1 VSRVSALI
9 KSRNNISVKFLE
21 FMRIVAKE
29 NLPIC
34 FEGEDE
40 KYYSARI
47 SSLIFS
53 DWIGIDCGGK
63 KNVIDLRKSI
73 KKNEV
78 YKDTKALFFVDSDF
92 ESNDDIRNLPDVY
105 ITPCYSV
112 ENLYTSNEVFQ
123 RVLRSEFGISEVGEF
138 SQCYQKCIQIFNSR
152 KQEFLSAI
160 QDFNQ
165 LIFLLRQK
173 EKDGTLKTR
182 LNINNIE
189 ISSLVS
195 ISLEKVDKVY
205 DVSLPKSIFSEL
217 PDNLSIDISQA
228 TPYFVEKDAETWYR
242 GKQNLEFIR
251 IFLGLL
257 RQDKGKKENR
267 EIFQCRSSVKLQL
280 TKSNTIS
287 ELSQYANTP
296 NCLREFLQAQQNSL
310 AA

>member
-182 LNINNIE
+182 LNINNVE
-189 ISSLVS
+189 IVS
-195 ISLEKVDKVY
+195 N
-205 DVSLPKSIFSEL
+205 FS
-217 PDNLSIDISQA
+217 
-228 TPYFVEKDAETWYR
+228 
-242 GKQNLEFIR
+242 
-251 IFLGLL
+251 
-257 RQDKGKKENR
+257 
-267 EIFQCRSSVKLQL
+267 
-280 TKSNTIS
+280 
-287 ELSQYANTP
+287 
-296 NCLREFLQAQQNSL
+296 
-310 AA
+310 